1 MQHDPEVGRKRRSDA
16 GPFPPCSNAPYVIN
30 ILPLKTKIKHRVPC
44 SPSRHCP
51 FELEITFC
59 VRGVLSPLLS
69 NLVLDQLDRELER
82 RGHRFARYADDCNI
96 YVRSRRAGQ
105 RLMGGLTRLLE
116 GKVKLKVNRE
126 KSAVA
131 RPWERKF
138 LGFSFTNGRQPKRRI
153 APKAKSRFEARVRIL
168 TRRTRGISIETMV
181 RELGRYLQGWQGYF
195 GFCQNPDRAGPF
207 Q

>member
-16 GPFPPCSNAPYVIN
+16 GPFPPCSNASYVIN
-30 ILPLKTKIKHRVPC
+30 ILPLKTKIKHKVPC

-51 FELEITFC
+51 FELEITFW

-116 GKVKLKVNRE
+116 GKLKLKVNRE

-153 APKAKSRFEARVRIL
+153 APQAKSRFEARVRIL

-181 RELGRYLQGWQGYF
+181 
-195 GFCQNPDRAGPF
+195 
-207 Q
+207 